1 MTPEAQILL
10 TRRMPPPAE
19 RLLRDAG
26 LRVDAVENDAPL
38 PPAELL
44 RRVRGVSGLICSL
57 SEPVDTAV
65 LEAAGPSLRV
75 VANFAVGVD
84 NIDVPACTACG
95 VRVTNTPDILTDAT
109 ADLTWALILA
119 TARRVVEG
127 DRHVRSGEWKGWT
140 PTESLGVELTGATL
154 GIVGAGRIGTAVGL
168 RSRGFG
174 MRVLYVHPRANATLE
189 SDVGAERVDLDR
201 LLRESDILTLHVPM
215 TQENH
220 HLIDRAR
227 LARMKPTAILI
238 NTARG
243 PIVDE
248 VALLEALR
256 ENRIDSAGL
265 DVFEHEP
272 RLSAGL
278 SELANVVLLPHVGSA
293 TTRTRAAMSRMAAEN
308 VIAVLTDRPPPNPVN

>member
-1 MTPEAQILL
+1 MTPQAEILL

-19 RLLRDAG
+19 RLLADAG
-26 LRVDAVENDAPL
+26 LRVDAINDEAPL

-44 RRVRGVSGLICSL
+44 RRVGGMSGLICAL
-57 SEPVDTAV
+57 SERVDAVV

-75 VANFAVGVD
+75 VANFAAGVD
-84 NIDVPACTACG
+84 NIDVPACTARG
-95 VRVTNTPDILTDAT
+95 VQVTNTPDVLTDAT

-127 DRHVRSGEWKGWT
+127 DRLVRGGGWRGWT
-140 PTESLGVELTGATL
+140 PTELLGLELKGATL

-174 MRVLYVHPRANATLE
+174 MRVLYAHPRANATLE
-189 SDVGAERVDLDR
+189 SGVGAQRADLDR

-215 TQENH
+215 KQENH

-227 LARMKPTAILI
+227 LAEMKPTAILI

-248 VALLEALR
+248 AALVEALR
-256 ENRIDSAGL
+256 ESRIGSAGL
-265 DVFEHEP
+265 DVYEDEP

-278 SELANVVLLPHVGSA
+278 SELANVVLVPHVGSA
-293 TTRTRAAMSRMAAEN
+293 TTRTREAMSRMAAEN
-308 VIAVLTDRPPPNPVN
+308 VIAVLADRPPPNPVN